1 MDQMDAD
8 ATYAMSPRRVVF
20 EFAADGEALSAA
32 ISGDA
37 LERLTG
43 GKDLAGAEQSLA
55 AYRAHWHA
63 IHGLAASKKI
73 RGQSPVVIRVADIH
87 ESGSSLP

>member
-1 MDQMDAD
+1 MDQIDAD

-20 EFAADGEALSAA
+20 EFVADGEALSAS

-43 GKDLAGAEQSLA
+43 GKDLAGAEQNLA

-63 IHGLAASKKI
+63 IHGLAVAKQT
-73 RGQSPVVIRVADIH
+73 RGQEPVVIRVADIQDR
-87 ESGSSLP
+87 